1 MEARS
6 AFSVE
11 RTSVKQLSN
20 MGMSGPLSSSCP
32 VFPLPAPVEA
42 TYPKLP
48 DSQLSSVEKE
58 LMTRP
63 FTHSNSRGVVGHT
76 FSSSP
81 GYSPDLHHSSLS
93 SHERHSTNSHFIS
106 QSTTTVAPLPL
117 PYFKENSASFLTDS
131 MPSFLDFPANTS
143 NGHSQVEGDVCNIM
157 ASEEYCQ
164 RKDWQEWADQ
174 LINDDDSL
182 TSNWN
187 NLFAD
192 DIQDFEPKVP
202 FQVSK
207 PSSQFP
213 GHQAHGHQQLPASS
227 GENCNGAA
235 PFSSANSASAKPRM
249 RWTPELHEAF
259 VEAVNQLGGS
269 ERATPKGVLK
279 LMKVEGLTI
288 YHVKSHL
295 QIWFEMQKYRTAR
308 YRPESSEGS
317 SGNGVT
323 ERKTS
328 SIDDISSLDLK
339 TSFVTRLSNTGCCTG
354 HTKGLRPLVTIFDGC
369 IEVSGHISCTIQRN
383 LQLRIEEQGRCLQ
396 MMFEKQ
402 CKPGIETFKASSS
415 IIDNPSGLSLDGTK
429 DFNAK
434 SNSEASQVDC
444 YRSGPDQ
451 ADNSMAVEEGSP
463 QMGAKHDSPMQH
475 VIGDDVS
482 AQASKRKRTNE

>member
-32 VFPLPAPVEA
+32 VLPLPAPVEA

-48 DSQLSSVEKE
+48 DSQLALVEKE
-58 LMTRP
+58 LITRP
-63 FTHSNSRGVVGHT
+63 FTHSNSHGVVGHT

-81 GYSPDLHHSSLS
+81 GYSTDLHHSSLS
-93 SHERHSTNSHFIS
+93 PHEKHSTNAHFIS
-106 QSTTTVAPLPL
+106 QSTTSVAPLPL
-117 PYFKENSASFLTDS
+117 SYFKENSASCHTDS
-131 MPSFLDFPANTS
+131 IPSFLDFSANTS
-143 NGHSQVEGDVCNIM
+143 TGHSQVESDVCNIM
-157 ASEEYCQ
+157 ASDEYCQ

-187 NLFAD
+187 DLFAD
-192 DIQDFEPKVP
+192 NIQEPKIS

-213 GHQAHGHQQLPASS
+213 GHQAHGHQHLPASS

-235 PFSSANSASAKPRM
+235 PLSSANSASAKPRM

-295 QIWFEMQKYRTAR
+295 QKYRTAR
-308 YRPESSEGS
+308 YRPESSEG
-317 SGNGVT
+317 VT
-323 ERKTS
+323 EKKTS
-328 SIDDISSLDLK
+328 SIEDISSLDLK
-339 TSFVTRLSNTGCCTG
+339 TGIGITEALQLQMEVQKRL
-354 HTKGLRPLVTIFDGC
+354 HEQL
-369 IEVSGHISCTIQRN
+369 EIQRN
-383 LQLRIEEQGRCLQ
+383 LQLRIEEQGRYLQ

-402 CKPGIETFKASSS
+402 CKPGIETFKASPS
-415 IIDNPSGLSLDGTK
+415 IIDNPSGV
-429 DFNAK
+429 K
-434 SNSEASQVDC
+434 SDLEASQVDGC
-444 YRSGPDQ
+444 RSGPNQ
-451 ADNSMAVEEGSP
+451 ADGSIAVDEGSP
-463 QMGAKHDSPMQH
+463 EMGAKHDSPKQH
-475 VIGDDVS
+475 VVGDDVS
-482 AQASKRKRTNE
+482 PQPSKRKRTNE

>member
-192 DIQDFEPKVP
+192 DIQDFEPKV
-202 FQVSK
+202 SK

-295 QIWFEMQKYRTAR
+295 QKYRTAR
-308 YRPESSEGS
+308 YRPESSE
-317 SGNGVT
+317 GVT

-339 TSFVTRLSNTGCCTG
+339 TGIGITEALQLQMEVQKRL
-354 HTKGLRPLVTIFDGC
+354 HEQL
-369 IEVSGHISCTIQRN
+369 EIQRN